1 MGTVRKIACAMA
13 LLMATIGAVDASGTK
28 PIKWVALPYALSVGT
43 PVWDIKANGKVSR
56 ALMKAIGYVN
66 FEGGYVSEGTVI
78 LTLVSIGKYD
88 QSHRITCK
96 YAVTDWV
103 NATLERDVG
112 GKKVTE
118 FNKKFTITNN
128 QFEFDTVIGSF
139 PTVLTLSTGDQASAQ
154 FRECAVKTTPK

>member
-1 MGTVRKIACAMA
+1 MGRVHKIICATT
-13 LLMATIGAVDASGTK
+13 LLVAMIGAAYASGTK

-56 ALMKAIGYVN
+56 ASMKAIGYVN

-103 NATLERDVG
+103 EASLERNIGDKG
-112 GKKVTE
+112 VTE
-118 FNKKFTITNN
+118 FKKKFTITNN

-154 FRECAVKTTPK
+154 FRECAVRTTPK